1 MQLYAGTSSQFIE
14 DAFRGSIGRKLE
26 DAFFHHY
33 RYRPG
38 QQEVRSWHNS
48 LTRMSM
54 VLQRADLTD
63 HGVVLEHQLPLTSK
77 RLDCM
82 VLGRDALRRD
92 QAVVVELKQWDG
104 TQASEIDGCV
114 ATYVG
119 GGVRDVLHPS
129 VQVGQYA
136 QYLKDYHTVFTAE
149 EVGLSACAY
158 LHNLQY
164 DERDELFAERH
175 RPVMEEYPLFTGDD
189 GDRLAGF
196 LGERLAHGDG
206 FEVLNRV
213 LESPFRPSRKL
224 LDHTAAMVEGQ
235 KVFTLLDEQLIVF
248 ESVLAAARKAFHR
261 SGKTVILV
269 RGGPGTGKSVVALH
283 LVGRLAKEGFNA
295 QHATGSRSFTGNV
308 RRLVGRRAANQFK
321 YFNNYALADLDQ
333 IDVLVMDE
341 AHRIRASSANRF
353 TPKSAQSGEAQID
366 ELMKAAK
373 VAVYFLDDLQVVR
386 PNEVG
391 SAQLIREA
399 AGKWSAELNEYELEA
414 QFRCGGSEGFV
425 NWVDTTLGIRRT
437 ANVLWDLSE
446 PAFDFGL
453 VEDVHELEAWVRQ
466 QALRGHTSRLV
477 AGFCWEWSKPLRDGT
492 LVDDVIVGDW
502 RMPWNA
508 RPDSGRLAG
517 GIPKSDFWAS
527 DPGGLEQV
535 GCVYTAQG
543 FEFDYV
549 GVIFGR
555 DLRYDASLGRWI
567 GDKSES
573 HDHVVK
579 RSGERFL
586 DLVKNTYR
594 VLLTRGMKGCRV
606 HFLDAATRDYVR
618 SRLE

>member
-1 MQLYAGTSSQFIE
+1 
-14 DAFRGSIGRKLE
+14 
-26 DAFFHHY
+26 
-33 RYRPG
+33 
-38 QQEVRSWHNS
+38 
-48 LTRMSM
+48 
-54 VLQRADLTD
+54 
-63 HGVVLEHQLPLTSK
+63 
-77 RLDCM
+77 
-82 VLGRDALRRD
+82 
-92 QAVVVELKQWDG
+92 VVELKQWDG

-158 LHNLQY
+158 LHNLRHY
-164 DERDELFAERH
+164 ERDEPFAERH
-175 RPVMEEYPLFTGDD
+175 RPVMEQYPLFTGDD
-189 GDRLAGF
+189 GDRLAGY
-196 LGERLAHGDG
+196 LGDRLECGDG
-206 FEVLNRV
+206 AEVLNRV
-213 LESPFRPSRKL
+213 PESPFRPSRKL
-224 LDHTAAMVEGQ
+224 LDHTAEMVESQ
-235 KVFTLLDEQLIVF
+235 EVFTLLDEQLVVF
-248 ESVLAAARKAFHR
+248 ESVLTAARKAVHR

-295 QHATGSRSFTGNV
+295 QHETGSRSFTGKV
-308 RRLVGRRAANQFK
+308 RKLVGRRAANQFK
-321 YFNNYALADLDQ
+321 YFNNYAMAELDQ

-399 AGKWSAELNEYELEA
+399 AAKWSTDLREYELEA
-414 QFRCGGSEGFV
+414 QFRCGGSEGYV

-437 ANVLWDLSE
+437 ANVLWDLNE
-446 PAFDFGL
+446 PAFDFGI
-453 VEDVHELEAWVRQ
+453 VEDVDELEAWVRQ
-466 QALRGHTSRLV
+466 RAGRGHTSRLV
-477 AGFCWEWSKPLRDGT
+477 AGFCWPWSKPLSDRT
-492 LVDDVIVGDW
+492 LVDDVVVGEW
-502 RMPWNA
+502 RMPLNA
-508 RPDSGRLAG
+508 QPDAGRLAR

-527 DPGGLEQV
+527 DPGGREQV

-543 FEFDYV
+543 CQLDYV
-549 GVIFGR
+549 GVVFGR
-555 DLRYDASLGRWI
+555 DLRYDPGLGRWI
-567 GDKSES
+567 GDKTES

-579 RSGERFL
+579 RSRDPFL
-586 DLVKNTYR
+586 DRVKNACR